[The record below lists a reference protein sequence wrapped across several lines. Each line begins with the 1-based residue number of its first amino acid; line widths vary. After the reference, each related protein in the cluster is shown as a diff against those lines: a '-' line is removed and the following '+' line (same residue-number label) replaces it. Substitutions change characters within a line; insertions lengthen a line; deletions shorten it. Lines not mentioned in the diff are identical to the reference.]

1 MGNKLLIIED
11 EKSISE
17 IISINAEINGY
28 VCDAAF
34 DGETGYNMAHT
45 DAYDLILLDIM
56 LPKMDGY
63 EVCRR
68 LRGENINTPVI
79 MVTAREEEADKV
91 FGLELGADD
100 YIIKPF
106 SVRELMARIKAN
118 IRRSSGETSAA
129 GKKND
134 GSYTIKNISIDNE
147 KYEIKKNG
155 ELIKLSKNEYELLS
169 FLAKNADK
177 VFSREDLLESVW
189 GYENFYGTVRTVDV
203 TIHRLRSKIEDD
215 PSNPTLIITVN
226 KKGWYLNGAE

>member
-11 EKSISE
+11 EKNISD

-34 DGETGYNMAHT
+34 DGETGYNMART

-68 LRGENINTPVI
+68 LRSDNVNTPVI
-79 MVTAREEEADKV
+79 MVTAREQEADKV
-91 FGLELGADD
+91 LGLELGADD
-100 YIIKPF
+100 YISKPF
-106 SVRELMARIKAN
+106 SVKELMARIKAN
-118 IRRSSGETSAA
+118 IRRSSGEVVT
-129 GKKND
+129 GRKND
-134 GSYTIKNISIDNE
+134 SAYTVKNITIDNE

-155 ELIKLSKNEYELLS
+155 EPIKLSKNEYELLS

-189 GYENFYGTVRTVDV
+189 GYESFYGTVRTVDV
-203 TIHRLRSKIEDD
+203 TIHRLRAKIEDD